1 MVVDVAC
8 DGEGL
13 GKKKSKRFDGVSG
26 GGKALRRECKSI
38 VAWSF
43 GNHYEVG
50 IPCSPQT
57 ASAPCHLNCSLPV
70 SFGSVL
76 GTLHL

>member
-13 GKKKSKRFDGVSG
+13 KKKKKSKRFDGVSG
-26 GGKALRRECKSI
+26 GGRECKSI

-50 IPCSPQT
+50 IPC
-57 ASAPCHLNCSLPV
+57 
-70 SFGSVL
+70 
-76 GTLHL
+76 

>member
-1 MVVDVAC
+1 
-8 DGEGL
+8 L
-13 GKKKSKRFDGVSG
+13 RKKKKKKKKKRFEGVSG
-26 GGKALRRECKSI
+26 GGEKVLLLLLLLLKRECKSI
-38 VAWSF
+38 
-43 GNHYEVG
+43 GNPYQVG